1 VDHVA
6 HTYQVDDVHLT
17 GYLVDGATRGSVP
30 GILIAH
36 EAPGI
41 TDHVK
46 HRAVILAERG
56 FVAFVLDMYGRTNLP
71 LDEAREESRRL
82 MADAKLMRRR
92 ARAALEVLASQ
103 AHCDAG
109 RLAAVGFCLGG
120 VVALELA
127 RDRAPIRCAVGFHP
141 GLMRPS
147 GSATTAITAKVLM
160 MIGDDDPIV
169 PAEDRAAFIKEM
181 RAAEADWQLHVF
193 GGVGHSY
200 TNREIDALGYPG
212 FAYDE
217 RADRRAWSLMLA
229 LFDEVF

>member
-1 VDHVA
+1 VDLAA
-6 HTYQVDDVHLT
+6 HTYQVDDVQLT
-17 GYLVDGATRGSVP
+17 GYLIDGANRGSVP
-30 GILIAH
+30 GVLIAH

-46 HRAVILAERG
+46 HRAVMLAERG
-56 FVAFVLDMYGRTNLP
+56 YVAFVLDMYGRENLP
-71 LDEAREESRRL
+71 LEEAREESRRL
-82 MADAKLMRRR
+82 MADARLMRRR

-103 AHCDAG
+103 EHCDAG

-120 VVALELA
+120 IVALELA

-147 GSATTAITAKVLM
+147 GSVTTTIAAKVLM
-160 MIGDDDPIV
+160 LIGEDDPVV
-169 PAEDRAAFIKEM
+169 PAEDRASFIRQMKE
-181 RAAEADWQLHVF
+181 ADADWQLHVF

-200 TNREIDALGYPG
+200 TNRGVDALGYPG